1 MPNLCHTNTMGRI
14 LGLSLGIFTLIFST
28 FVMPAQA
35 QSDLP
40 KEASLKR
47 SEVYVRSGPGTRYPI
62 LWVFQR
68 KGWPV
73 ALLNKYDNWFKIRD
87 VEGEEGWVYV
97 GMISHK
103 ATATISPGEPALLSK
118 KPNGEGAIFRL
129 SPMVIVDIEDCP
141 QTTATDTTCK
151 ISYDG
156 KVGYITPN
164 RLLRSQIK

>member
-1 MPNLCHTNTMGRI
+1 MGKI
-14 LGLSLGIFTLIFST
+14 SYALGIIFTLLLALPT
-28 FVMPAQA
+28 HA

-97 GMISHK
+97 GMVSGQ
-103 ATATISPGEPALLSK
+103 ATAIISPGEPALLSK
-118 KPNGEGAIFRL
+118 KTDDKGAIYRL
-129 SPMVIVDIEDCP
+129 APMVIVAIEDCP
-141 QTTATDTTCK
+141 VSATECK

-156 KVGYITPN
+156 KVGYINPN
-164 RLLRSQIK
+164 RLLRSQTN